1 VHYNLQLARQESISD
16 SMTTTSKKKNS
27 RSAIAKGR
35 ASCKSGRPNATVSYL
50 VGKEVAKWKK
60 TLTQAPLATAAEDMQ
75 AAVMSAFSEL
85 VDLPRAPRPV
95 TVAPSSTLR

>member
-1 VHYNLQLARQESISD
+1 
-16 SMTTTSKKKNS
+16 M
-27 RSAIAKGR
+27 
-35 ASCKSGRPNATVSYL
+35 SYL

-85 VDLPRAPRPV
+85 VDLPPAPRPV
-95 TVAPSSTLR
+95 AVAPFQHLALKYRATTKHSSQCEEYQEEV